1 MKKKTSWSGFCF
13 VLPSLA
19 GVTIFFLIPFLD
31 VLRRSVTEM
40 SHGKFTGLS
49 NYLAV
54 FQNQAFQLAV
64 KNTLRFEV
72 VCISLL
78 ICLSLLAAVLL
89 ANYVKRVRIMKSC
102 MLVPLAIPVASMV
115 LLWRVLF
122 HENGMLN
129 GILKMFHMNGV
140 DWMHT
145 DSAFWILVFS
155 YIWKNLGYNVVIW
168 TAGLLAIPY
177 GIYEEAKM
185 DGAGNW
191 QCFFYITLPN
201 LKPTLFTITVLSVLN
216 SFKVFRE
223 AYLVAGDYPHESMY
237 LMQHLFNNWFRDLA
251 FDKIAAAAVVN
262 GAVIFIL
269 VLLLKKAWNTEE

>member
-1 MKKKTSWSGFCF
+1 MKKKTSWSGIGF

-19 GVTIFFLIPFLD
+19 GITVFFLIPFLD

-191 QCFFYITLPN
+191 QCFFYMTLPN

-251 FDKIAAAAVVN
+251 FDKIAAAAVIN